1 VGEPLERSGIPLFVL
16 STMCPRQ
23 QYRRDFPLL
32 SGVTFLLVVSLICA
46 GCERDTKIEMD
57 GKIPPTFRLS
67 GNGQLSWIEFSDLSP
82 SDISVY
88 APERVIWKI
97 TPTGQNTPWRLPKIT
112 YGIVPPGFAQEI
124 PASGTPPPLVEE
136 KPYSVS
142 APTSNANGGSMIF
155 LIRGGQAL
163 RVIQTHN
170 GEYYLEN
177 SEVFR

>member
-1 VGEPLERSGIPLFVL
+1 MSLRKQHRSLALSSGITVIVGLVL
-16 STMCPRQ
+16 A
-23 QYRRDFPLL
+23 
-32 SGVTFLLVVSLICA
+32 CA
-46 GCERDTKIEMD
+46 GCERDTTIDMD
-57 GKIPPTFRLS
+57 RKIPPTFKLS
-67 GNGQLSWIEFSDLSP
+67 GNGQVSWIEFTDLSP

-112 YGIVPPGFAQEI
+112 YGVVPSGFSQEI
-124 PASGTPPPLVEE
+124 PASGAPPSLVEE

-142 APTSNANGGSMIF
+142 APTSNANTGSMIF

-177 SEVFR
+177 SDVFR